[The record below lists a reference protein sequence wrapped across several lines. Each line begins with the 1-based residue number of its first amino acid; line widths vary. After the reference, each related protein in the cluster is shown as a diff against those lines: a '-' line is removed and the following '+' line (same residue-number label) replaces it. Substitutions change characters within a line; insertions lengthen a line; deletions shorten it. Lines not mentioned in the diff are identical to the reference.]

1 MNITSSLVSERDRA
15 LLGGDYNAYHA
26 QATRKVQNLRRRLG
40 AATRGRKY
48 TPKAPVTAENVSK
61 NAEWVQLLLA
71 SSERAWASAMA
82 MKSAQSPENTQKPM
96 PGSTK
101 RQIASRLR
109 RAITHA
115 DNLVNILQ
123 DRNTTGAKVL
133 DDLEARAYLS
143 MLKGSLDF
151 EKGSWQACIQNY
163 SVAQVIYSTLARS
176 AKIDAYKD
184 LLSGIVDPSIRYAA
198 YQLKMPRTKA
208 LNEIVIESF
217 PHSEATVRQEIEE
230 IDPQAF
236 SVAAEAAPTKG
247 GPKEIPST
255 LSWRSRKVKLEDA
268 NISQA
273 LGLSKEK
280 EEDLV
285 SSFKSFR
292 DGSLSAKDLATAYE
306 EVITARQDAADATKT
321 AIDELVAEGVD
332 TGDAR
337 MQSLQITRTAVNYAV
352 IEWRIGRN
360 RVLCGASDDGLAFE
374 DEKPKQPLK
383 PRKDGKPRAP
393 KQESTGRKM
402 SRLRERLALYD
413 SILQSLDAVKE
424 LPGVMADAPFIEELD
439 AKRAYFRAL
448 KCLAV
453 GRSHAISDHIP
464 NALALYARA
473 LELAETAASKLGA
486 PTTADNATP
495 PNLGISSQ
503 QIHLTTSTLRKLVL
517 RYRALADLK
526 SSNANATSDA
536 ASSPTAAT
544 APKPAPLIERLSH
557 NTYIPNLDLT
567 NLVNYPPKL
576 RPVPVKPL
584 FFDLAWNYIKYPG
597 QKGPE
602 DDLQPGARED
612 VLMHDAGARTATNG
626 PVSEPDTKED
636 RRAPPKRGWF
646 GFGRS

>member
-1 MNITSSLVSERDRA
+1 MNITSSLISERDKA

-26 QATRKVQNLRRRLG
+26 QATRKIQNLRRRLG

-48 TPKAPVTAENVSK
+48 SPKAPVTAENVSK
-61 NAEWVQLLLA
+61 NAD
-71 SSERAWASAMA
+71 SERAWASAMA
-82 MKSAQSPENTQKPM
+82 MKSAQSPETTQKPM

-143 MLKGSLDF
+143 MLKGGLDF
-151 EKGSWQACIQNY
+151 EKGRWQACIQNY
-163 SVAQVIYSTLARS
+163 SVTQVIYSTLARS

-208 LNEIVIESF
+208 LNEIVIENF
-217 PHSEATVRQEIEE
+217 PQSETTVRQEIEQ

-236 SVAAEAAPTKG
+236 SAAAEAAPTKG

-280 EEDLV
+280 EEDLAL
-285 SSFKSFR
+285 SFKSFR
-292 DGSLSAKDLATAYE
+292 DGSLSAKDFATAYE

-374 DEKPKQPLK
+374 DEKPKRPLK

-393 KQESTGRKM
+393 KEESTGRKM
-402 SRLRERLALYD
+402 SRLRERVALYD

-424 LPGVMADAPFIEELD
+424 LPGVMADAPFVDELD

-473 LELAETAASKLGA
+473 LELADTAASKLGA
-486 PTTADNATP
+486 STSLTTTSDDNTTP
-495 PNLGISSQ
+495 PNLDISAKQ
-503 QIHLTTSTLRKLVL
+503 LHLTASTVRKLVL
-517 RYRALADLK
+517 RYRALAELK
-526 SSNANATSDA
+526 SSHATSDA
-536 ASSPTAAT
+536 SSTIPAT

-557 NTYIPNLDLT
+557 NQYIPNLDLT

-602 DDLQPGARED
+602 DDVQAAKEDVQLRDPGAK
-612 VLMHDAGARTATNG
+612 TTNG
-626 PVSEPDTKED
+626 PVLETDTKDD
-636 RRAPPKRGWF
+636 RKAPKRGWF

>member
-1 MNITSSLVSERDRA
+1 
-15 LLGGDYNAYHA
+15 
-26 QATRKVQNLRRRLG
+26 
-40 AATRGRKY
+40 
-48 TPKAPVTAENVSK
+48 
-61 NAEWVQLLLA
+61 
-71 SSERAWASAMA
+71 MA
-82 MKSAQSPENTQKPM
+82 MKSAQSAENTQKPM

-123 DRNTTGAKVL
+123 DRSTTGAKAL
-133 DDLEARAYLS
+133 DDLEARAYYF
-143 MLKGSLDF
+143 MLKGGLDF
-151 EKGSWQACIQNY
+151 EKGRWRACIQNY
-163 SVAQVIYSTLARS
+163 SVSQVVYTTLARS
-176 AKIDAYKD
+176 SKIDAYKD

-208 LNEIVIESF
+208 LNEIVVESF
-217 PHSEATVRQEIEE
+217 PQSETNVRQEVEQ

-236 SVAAEAAPTKG
+236 STVAEAAPTKG
-247 GPKEIPST
+247 GPKEIPSA

-280 EEDLV
+280 EEELA
-285 SSFKSFR
+285 SSFKSFQ
-292 DGSLSAKDLATAYE
+292 DGSLSAKDFATAYE
-306 EVITARQDAADATKT
+306 DVITTRQDAADATKT

-374 DEKPKQPLK
+374 SEKPKQPLK

-393 KQESTGRKM
+393 KEESTGRKM
-402 SRLRERLALYD
+402 SRLRERVALYD

-424 LPGVMADAPFIEELD
+424 LPGVMADTSFMDELD
-439 AKRAYFRAL
+439 AKSAYFRAL

-453 GRSHAISDHIP
+453 GRSHAISDRIP
-464 NALALYARA
+464 DALALYVRA
-473 LELAETAASKLGA
+473 LELADTAAGKLGTS
-486 PTTADNATP
+486 TTDISTP
-495 PNLGISSQ
+495 PSLHISAKQLNL
-503 QIHLTTSTLRKLVL
+503 TASTLRKLVL
-517 RYRALADLK
+517 RYRALADLRN
-526 SSNANATSDA
+526 STATSDGRSTTPA
-536 ASSPTAAT
+536 AG
-544 APKPAPLIERLSH
+544 PKPAPLIERLSH
-557 NTYIPNLDLT
+557 NGYIPDLDLT

-597 QKGPE
+597 QKSPE
-602 DDLQPGARED
+602 DDLQPAKED
-612 VLMHDAGARTATNG
+612 VQMHDAGARATNG
-626 PVSEPDTKED
+626 AVSETDTQDD
-636 RRAPPKRGWF
+636 RKTQKRGWF